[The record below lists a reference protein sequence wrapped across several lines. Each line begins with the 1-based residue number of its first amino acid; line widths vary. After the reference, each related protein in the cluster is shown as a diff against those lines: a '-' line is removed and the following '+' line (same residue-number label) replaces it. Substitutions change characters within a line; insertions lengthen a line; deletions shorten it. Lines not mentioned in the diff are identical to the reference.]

1 MPDFKLEKFEGPLD
15 FLLQLLDEQ
24 KLNISEIALSQVTEQ
39 FFSYLDKLE
48 ENRSEE
54 LADFLVIAARLI
66 YTKSHHLLNYL
77 YPEEEESGP
86 SLADQLKM
94 YKKYIEASKDIN
106 RLWSAGRIAYGR
118 IEPPIKIKEFVLP
131 INTQLTNLH
140 SAMTALV
147 SRLKPLQPLPQ
158 VTIDHT
164 ISIKQKIDSI
174 RELLRNTKQ
183 FNFSEMLAGAK
194 NKTEIIANFLAILEL
209 IKDKFVF
216 IKQDQAFADLI
227 IKKV

>member
-77 YPEEEESGP
+77 YPEEDESGP
-86 SLADQLKM
+86 NLADQLKM

-106 RLWSAGRIAYGR
+106 RLWSAGKIAYGR
-118 IEPPIKIKEFVLP
+118 IEPPLKIKEFVLP
-131 INTQLTNLH
+131 INAQLNNLH

-147 SRLKPLQPLPQ
+147 SRLKPPAPLPQ

-183 FNFSEMLAGAK
+183 FNFREMLASAK
-194 NKTEIIANFLAILEL
+194 NKTEIITNFLAILEL